1 MARENRSDRGAMLA
15 LASLMVVFS
24 LTVIGVA
31 PASAYYY
38 DTDGDGLADFYEIK
52 HGTFGSFSDEVADW
66 DGDGIPDVEEDAN
79 QNGIVD
85 VGETD
90 PWNPDT
96 DGDGIS
102 DGIENPPDDRTRD
115 TDGDGLINALDLDSD
130 GDFIPDAVEYFAGP
144 TDWLDPDTDD
154 DGIIDGWE
162 AMWGTDP
169 LNPNTDGDG
178 WTDGQEIE
186 YGTKPTVADSD
197 GDGRLDGIGNEDN
210 ADADLDGQINALDF
224 DSDNDGVTDSQE
236 DYNENGVVDAG
247 EIDPEL
253 YDTDGDGYSD
263 GYEIYHALSDPLVG
277 EDSDGDGWMD
287 GQEVTTFKTDPN
299 NTDTDGD
306 GIPDNVENPLG
317 TPYPGVDT
325 DGDGLIDALDLDS
338 DNDGI
343 DDAEEIVAG
352 SDGYVTDPLLVDTDG
367 DNFSDNAEVMIY
379 GTSPVDPDDP
389 SDTDGIS
396 SWEELTIYKTNFDLN
411 DTDGDGVDEGL
422 SPSRGADYADVN
434 TDETRPIPFRD
445 QMSNA
450 LDVDSDGDG
459 LWDGADETSYG
470 TDPLNF
476 DTDGDG
482 GGDPYILM
490 DGAEVHIWGTD
501 PNDTDSDDDGLS
513 DYDEIYVYHT
523 DPLNVNTDGDYV
535 GDYDEVMVWGSNPL
549 DPDCD
554 GDGILDGET
563 ITGTYYDAAG
573 ELQTWTFTEDLS
585 DAELGGDGMPNVF
598 DPDSDWREWE
608 DPPTYVYLD
617 FHDRTEIAYENYVVA
632 VNASRASRGERA
644 FHVGPLNPGN
654 PDTDGDG
661 FPDAIEVACGFDP
674 LDARDAGSCPY
685 TPDDTDGD
693 GLFDIEEAV
702 LDGSTPPTMQT
713 IADFD
718 GDGINDGAELHPTWW
733 AGATDNLKATD
744 PTNADSD
751 GDGLNDLEEIT
762 AGVDGYITNPHYGD
776 TDGDGLGDGEWAG
789 YGTDPT
795 NPDTDG
801 DDLYDGFE
809 VTTSGTDP
817 LDGDTDDDGIY
828 DGHEV
833 AYGTDPTNPDTDDD
847 GIMDGWE
854 VGYEGGGGT
863 RLAIGPDTDPLVFGV
878 GDADPTTQTD
888 PRLADSDF
896 DGYGDGSE
904 DADRDG
910 AVDAGETDPSDR
922 DSDDDLLPDYYE
934 IAGNVPS
941 SPYCVG
947 WVNNGS
953 DPTDPTLADTEGDG
967 LRDDVEFAQVCD
979 PNDGDT
985 DGDGLADGAE
995 YVTYLT
1001 DPSNADTDSDGC
1013 NDGVGPGDVESP
1025 TVDTDGDGIVNAMDV
1040 DSDNDWVWDCS
1051 GTETALVDDDSD
1063 GIPNVL
1069 DNDSDNDNLSDVQ
1082 EMGLDT
1088 WHVFSDN
1095 DRDFDEDGILDGD
1108 EYFQVIHQPHTGEV
1122 GFRASDPKLF
1132 DTDGDGLHD
1141 GFEVGKTG
1149 PIPEDPIFGGT
1160 LPDPDVWDADGTPNS
1175 DVRLWDSDMDGL
1187 TDLQEDVDVDG
1198 DDTEVYV
1205 TETNPEDDD
1214 SDEDGLLD
1222 GYEVITLLTDPL
1234 LCSTD
1239 ADDLADGLEVGLLF
1253 PMGDDTDTVNPCASS
1268 RYDTAEN
1275 GAYTTDPLDSDT
1287 DNDGLSDSVEDE
1299 DKDGMRDGN
1308 SPYTDP
1314 SDWTTVGETDPNR
1327 WDTDRG
1333 GVSDGVE
1340 VGNDDDPLDNKRG
1353 DWDIDIDNNGGDAVS
1368 NVLSIGGPSGI
1379 VPGSSGA
1386 ANIVVWHTDAVNNPD
1401 GGDGPSEAASIDSVY
1416 VRATSFH
1423 WNGGLP
1429 GSAYSYP
1436 DADDTDWF
1444 HYTQIGFS
1452 ASLITGFVA
1461 GTSEGI
1467 TVTANVPFGAMPG
1480 WYLGYVAVET
1490 QRQPM
1495 PNELPDDWIEVR
1507 VYVAEAPDIDICD
1520 DDNDPLGVGLASAP
1534 LYFPDPAAQ
1543 GEMHLISVP
1552 GYTIP
1557 MVGMFRVANPNT
1569 YPDGTWP
1576 WPGGAA
1582 DGINDLNGLPALP
1595 NPGRTWD
1602 TNTLDPQGNMTMY
1615 NVRAQYEWLSG
1626 PADPT
1631 SAISFDNP
1639 LLATFALGSIDS
1651 FEVTVD
1657 PTTLLL
1663 SGFYVGDVRVY
1674 EDRNWNGM
1682 WDKGECFDTFVLK
1695 FNLTIP
1701 DLDIDDD
1708 YANMSG
1714 NEITIAVDPGDID
1727 IMIGEILLYNAGQG
1741 TNVDP
1746 WDGPSTE
1753 PSLGFWYYDP
1763 TTDDATKIPTNPS
1776 DPSDPEWIPITTYL
1790 PDLSYS
1796 LDVWIGGLL
1805 GDSLDIGQSS
1815 KLRLWIPSVPETIQ
1829 AGVYRTDNPDD
1840 WVPGDGTVPITTRG
1854 LATGQEGA
1862 EEDWLPI
1869 IYDED
1874 IAATDLLMDYFHL
1887 TINVA
1892 ERIDADFASS
1902 LMVLAGDPGTQVC
1915 NTDILYNTGN
1925 ALITDVHFTV
1935 TNLVGT
1941 SYGLVIPSTAVDF
1954 APMNQ
1959 SIPFGETGSV
1969 EICVAIPAG
1978 MQADTYVGT
1987 VTLLGGSGT
1996 PYDELTLNVVVN
2008 CIPEMDVLSEAYG
2021 VEGNVMTL
2029 APASGGTDSKQFQL
2043 GNIGNCDVSGVA
2055 GGVTGL
2061 PTGLTAS
2068 VSVAGS
2074 LPWNDSILGTV
2085 QVTWTDPALAAGTY
2099 HGTMTVTASG
2109 GLSDTFGLDVVVVP
2123 IWDTQFASSS
2133 FGLYV
2138 YPGETSCD
2146 DIIVQNL
2153 GNQTM
2158 ADIHFEIENLLGYY
2172 GDVIPSAAIDFD
2184 PVTMSIAGG
2193 AQQSLEICASV
2204 PSGKR
2209 ADTYVGTAALLANGE
2224 ELFDD
2229 LAVSVTVYC
2238 VPDMTVVD
2246 NAYNVLG
2253 NIMTLAPEPGGT
2265 AIGEF
2270 QLRNLGNCDL
2280 SYIDGAAIGGL
2291 PAGVSAHV
2299 EIAETCPWNE
2309 SIMGEVHVT
2318 WSDSQVPA
2326 GSYATTVTITAEN
2339 DRYLVDNFALIVNIA
2354 ALPSVAFL
2362 QESVDVIGVAGEIAE
2377 THATVWNTGNVDI
2390 ASGITFIIDDLTG
2403 PTGSFIPSANVVFDP
2418 PTAAVADGDTSG
2430 FDLHITVPEGLLGQD
2445 YEGMLKV
2452 YLNGELEDEIPVT
2465 VTLERGAD
2473 ITIYPNPYKVS
2484 EHEGGITIALGDVA
2498 SETLA
2503 IKIYDML
2510 GVLVRDLIGSEDT
2523 PSRIVDTVWDLKNDD
2538 GKDVASGM
2546 YIVTIDTGDKVVTR
2560 KIMVIR

>member
-24 LTVIGVA
+24 LTVIGVI

-66 DGDGIPDVEEDAN
+66 DGDGLNDAVEDAN
-79 QNGIVD
+79 GNGIVD

-90 PWNPDT
+90 PWNSDT

-102 DGIENPPDDRTRD
+102 DGTEGLVDSSEEAD
-115 TDGDGLINALDLDSD
+115 TLINALDLDSD
-130 GDFIPDAVEYFAGP
+130 GDFIPDAVEYFGGT
-144 TDWLDPDTDD
+144 TDWLDADSDD
-154 DGIIDGWE
+154 DGIIDGLE
-162 AMWGTDP
+162 DVWGTDP
-169 LNPNTDGDG
+169 LDPNTDDDG
-178 WTDGQEIE
+178 WLDGQEVS
-186 YGTKPTVADSD
+186 YGSKPLVDDSD
-197 GDGRLDGIGNEDN
+197 GDGRFDGIGNEDN
-210 ADADLDGQINALDF
+210 ADADQDGQINALDF

-253 YDTDGDGYSD
+253 YDTDGDGFSD
-263 GYEIYHALSDPLVG
+263 GYEIYHALSNPLAG

-299 NTDTDGD
+299 DTDTDGD
-306 GIPDNVENPLG
+306 GLGDAVENPLG

-352 SDGYVTDPLLVDTDG
+352 SDGYVTNHLDADTDG
-367 DNFSDNAEVMIY
+367 DLFSDNAEIQIY

-396 SWEELTIYKTNFDLN
+396 SWLELTTYETNFDLD
-411 DTDGDGVDEGL
+411 DTDGDGVVEGL
-422 SPSRGADYADVN
+422 ALTRGTDYADMN
-434 TDETRPIPFRD
+434 TDAARPVPFLD
-445 QMSNA
+445 QMADA
-450 LDVDSDGDG
+450 LDRDSDGDG
-459 LWDGADETSYG
+459 LWDGEEVSDG
-470 TDPLNF
+470 TNPLDF

-501 PNDTDSDDDGLS
+501 PNGTDSDDDGLS

-523 DPLNVNTDGDYV
+523 DPRSANTDGDYV
-535 GDYDEVMVWGSNPL
+535 GDYDEVTTWGSNPL

-554 GDGILDGET
+554 GDGIMDGET
-563 ITGTYYDAAG
+563 VGGTYYDAVG
-573 ELQTWTFTEDLS
+573 VLRPWTFTEDLN
-585 DAELGGDGMPNVF
+585 DVELGGDGLPNVL

-608 DPPTYVYLD
+608 DPPAYVYLD
-617 FHDRTEIAYENYVVA
+617 FHDRTEMAYAGYVTLLV
-632 VNASRASRGERA
+632 SRD
-644 FHVGPLNPGN
+644 FHVGALNPGD

-661 FPDAIEVACGFDP
+661 FPDATEVACGFDP
-674 LDARDAGSCPY
+674 LDARDFGDCPY
-685 TPDDTDGD
+685 TPADTDGD
-693 GLFDIEEAV
+693 GLYDIEEAV
-702 LDGSTPPTMQT
+702 LDGATPPTMHLT
-713 IADFD
+713 ADFD
-718 GDGINDGAELHPTWW
+718 GDGLNDGDEMHPTWW
-733 AGATDNLKATD
+733 DVDGVAQGT
-744 PTNADSD
+744 PTNPLEADTD
-751 GDGLNDLEEIT
+751 ADGLDDLEEVT
-762 AGVDGYITNPHYGD
+762 AGSDGYVTNPHYAD
-776 TDGDGLGDGEWAG
+776 TDGDGLSDGEWAG

-833 AYGTDPTNPDTDDD
+833 AYGTVPTDFDTDAD
-847 GIMDGWE
+847 GIPDGWE

-878 GDADPTTQTD
+878 GDADVATQTD

-896 DGYGDGSE
+896 DGYDDGYE
-904 DADRDG
+904 DTNQDG

-922 DSDDDLLPDYYE
+922 DTDNDLLPDYYE

-941 SPYCVG
+941 APYCVG
-947 WVNNGS
+947 WVDNNS
-953 DPTDPTLADTEGDG
+953 DITDPTLADTEADG
-967 LRDDVEFAQVCD
+967 LRDDIEFAQVCD

-1013 NDGVGPGDVESP
+1013 DDGVGPGDVESP
-1025 TVDTDGDGIVNAMDV
+1025 TVDTDGDLIVNAMDV
-1040 DSDNDWVWDCS
+1040 DSDNDWVWDCH
-1051 GTETALVDDDSD
+1051 GTETALVDDDGD
-1063 GIPNVL
+1063 GVPNVL
-1069 DNDSDNDNLSDVQ
+1069 DNDSDNDNLSNVQ
-1082 EMGLDT
+1082 EMGQDT

-1108 EYFQVIHQPHTGEV
+1108 EYFQIIHQPHTGEV
-1122 GFRASDPKLF
+1122 DFRASDPKLF

-1141 GFEVGKTG
+1141 GFEVGKMAG
-1149 PIPEDPIFGGT
+1149 YFDDPIIGGT
-1160 LPDPDVWDADGTPNS
+1160 LPDPGVWPVDGIVNS

-1187 TDLQEDVDVDG
+1187 TDIQEDADVDG
-1198 DDTEVYV
+1198 DETDFYV
-1205 TETNPEDDD
+1205 TETHPEDDD

-1222 GYEVITLLTDPL
+1222 GFEVLTITSDPL
-1234 LCSTD
+1234 LCSSD
-1239 ADDLADGLEVGLLF
+1239 ADDLADGLEVGLLVA
-1253 PMGDDTDTVNPCASS
+1253 MGDDTDTVNPCSSS

-1275 GAYTTDPLDSDT
+1275 GAYTTDPLDGDT
-1287 DNDGLSDSVEDE
+1287 DGDSLSDSAEDE
-1299 DKDGMRDGN
+1299 NLDGKRTGN

-1314 SDWTTVGETDPNR
+1314 SDWATVGESDPNR

-1333 GVSDGVE
+1333 GEGDASDA
-1340 VGNDDDPLDNKRG
+1340 DPVNKNVD
-1353 DWDIDIDNNGGDAVS
+1353 DWDIDIHNNGGGAVS
-1368 NVLSIGGPSGI
+1368 NILSIGGPSGI
-1379 VPGSSGA
+1379 APGSSGSA
-1386 ANIVVWHTDAVNNPD
+1386 DIVVWHTNGGNNPD
-1401 GGDGPSEAASIDSVY
+1401 AGDGPSSVATIDSVY

-1423 WNGGLP
+1423 WNGQLS
-1429 GSAYSYP
+1429 GSTYPYP
-1436 DADDTDWF
+1436 DSDTSDWF
-1444 HYTQIGFS
+1444 HYTQMSFS
-1452 ASLITGFVA
+1452 ADVIMGFAA
-1461 GTSEGI
+1461 GTSQSI
-1467 TVTANVPFGAMPG
+1467 TVTADVPFGAMPG

-1495 PNELPDDWIEVR
+1495 PNELPDDYIEVR

-1520 DDNDPLGVGLASAP
+1520 DDDDPLGVGLASDP

-1557 MVGMFRVANPNT
+1557 MVGMFRVADPNT
-1569 YPDGTWP
+1569 EPDGVWP
-1576 WPGGAA
+1576 YPGGSP

-1595 NPGRTWD
+1595 DPGRTWD

-1615 NVRAQYEWLSG
+1615 DVKAQYEWTSG

-1631 SAISFDNP
+1631 SAISFDDP

-1651 FEVTVD
+1651 FNVTVD

-1663 SGFYVGDVRVY
+1663 SGLYVGDVRVY
-1674 EDRNWNGM
+1674 EDMNGNDV
-1682 WDKGECFDTFVLK
+1682 WDGGECSDTFVLK
-1695 FNLTIP
+1695 FYLVIP

-1708 YANMSG
+1708 YANMAG

-1727 IMIGEILLYNAGQG
+1727 IMIGEILLYNAGAT

-1753 PSLGFWYYDP
+1753 PSVGFWYYDP
-1763 TTDDATKIPTNPS
+1763 TTGDATRIPA
-1776 DPSDPEWIPITTYL
+1776 DPTDPTEPEWIPITTYL

-1829 AGVYRTDNPDD
+1829 AGVYRTDHPDD
-1840 WVPGDGTVPITTRG
+1840 WVPGDGTVPITVRG
-1854 LATGQEGA
+1854 LATGQEGT

-1874 IAATDLLMDYFHL
+1874 LATTDQLMDYFHL

-1892 ERIDADFASS
+1892 ARIDADFASS
-1902 LMVLAGDPGTQVC
+1902 LMVIAGDPGTQVC
-1915 NTDILYNTGN
+1915 GTDLLYNTGN
-1925 ALITDVHFTV
+1925 ALISDVRFAV

-1954 APMNQ
+1954 EPMNQ
-1959 SIPFGETGSV
+1959 SIPFGGTGSV

-1978 MQADTYVGT
+1978 MRSDTYVGT

-2008 CIPEMDVLSEAYG
+2008 CIPAMDVLSEAYG
-2021 VEGNVMTL
+2021 VQGNVMTL
-2029 APASGGTDSKQFQL
+2029 APASGGTDSKQFRL
-2043 GNIGNCDVSGVA
+2043 CNIGNCGVSGVA
-2055 GGVTGL
+2055 GGVSGL
-2061 PTGLTAS
+2061 PAGLTAS
-2068 VSVAGS
+2068 VSVASS
-2074 LPWNDSILGTV
+2074 LPWNNCILGTV
-2085 QVTWTDPALAAGTY
+2085 QVTWTNPALAAGTY
-2099 HGTMTVTASG
+2099 RGTVTVTASG
-2109 GLSDTFGLDVVVVP
+2109 GLSDTFVLDVVVAP
-2123 IWDTQFASSS
+2123 IWAAQFASSS
-2133 FGLYV
+2133 FGLDV

-2146 DIIVQNL
+2146 DIMVRNM

-2158 ADIHFEIENLLGYY
+2158 ADIHFTIGNLLGSY

-2193 AQQSLEICASV
+2193 AQRSLEICASV
-2204 PSGKR
+2204 PAGKR

-2224 ELFDD
+2224 QLFDD
-2229 LAVSVTVYC
+2229 LAVSVTVIC
-2238 VPDMTVVD
+2238 VPDMTIVD

-2253 NIMTLAPEPGGT
+2253 NIMTLAPQPGGT
-2265 AIGEF
+2265 AIGQF

-2280 SYIDGAAIGGL
+2280 EYIDGAPITGL
-2291 PAGVSAHV
+2291 PAGVSAYV
-2299 EIAETCPWNE
+2299 DIDEDCPWNG
-2309 SIMGEVHVT
+2309 SIMGEVRVA
-2318 WSDSQVPA
+2318 WSNLQVPA
-2326 GSYATTVTITAEN
+2326 GSYATTVTVTAED

-2354 ALPSVAFL
+2354 ELPSVAFL

-2377 THATVWNTGNVDI
+2377 THVTVRNTGNVDI
-2390 ASGITFIIDDLTG
+2390 ATGIAFIIDDLTG
-2403 PTGSFIPSANVVFDP
+2403 PTGSFIPSANIVFDP

-2430 FDLHITVPEGLLGQD
+2430 FDLHITVPEGLLGQG

-2452 YLNGELEDEIPVT
+2452 YLNGHLEDEIPVT
-2465 VTLERGAD
+2465 VTLERGED
-2473 ITIYPNPYKVS
+2473 ITIYPNPYRVS

-2498 SETLA
+2498 SSDLA
-2503 IKIYDML
+2503 IKIYDMF
-2510 GVLVRDLIGSEDT
+2510 GVLVRDLVGGEET
-2523 PSRIVDTVWDLKNDD
+2523 QSRDRDEHWDLKNDD

-2560 KIMVIR
+2560 KIMVIK